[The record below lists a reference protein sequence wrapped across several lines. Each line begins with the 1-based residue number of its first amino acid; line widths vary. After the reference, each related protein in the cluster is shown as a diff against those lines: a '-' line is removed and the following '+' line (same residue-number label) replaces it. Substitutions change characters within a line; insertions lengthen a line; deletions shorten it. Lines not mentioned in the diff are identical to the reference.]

1 MGKIKIVLYNII
13 LIIMWTDKYK
23 CWPFFIV
30 MPFWVH
36 YTVPISNLG
45 WVITYIYRLPVDFL
59 YYTRQILVF
68 LWKKTQI
75 PPANSLPTLI
85 IHNHWLVHLLQIC
98 RPMCY
103 YMANLITRV
112 WNYILLYVTKI
123 FTTWKMFV
131 I

>member
-1 MGKIKIVLYNII
+1 MGRIKIVFYNII
-13 LIIMWTDKYK
+13 LIIMSTDKYK
-23 CWPFFIV
+23 CWPFSLSCLPEFITLS
-30 MPFWVH
+30 PFQ
-36 YTVPISNLG
+36 ISGGSSL
-45 WVITYIYRLPVDFL
+45 RLPVDFL

-75 PPANSLPTLI
+75 PLASSLLTLI

-103 YMANLITRV
+103 LLANLITRV
-112 WNYILLYVTKI
+112 WNYILLNVTKM

-131 I
+131 R